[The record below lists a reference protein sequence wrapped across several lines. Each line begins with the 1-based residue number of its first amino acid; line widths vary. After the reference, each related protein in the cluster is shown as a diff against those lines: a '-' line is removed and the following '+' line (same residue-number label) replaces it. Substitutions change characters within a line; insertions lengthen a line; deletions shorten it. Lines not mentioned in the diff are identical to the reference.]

1 MDKQKRIYFGGDYN
15 PEQWDE
21 ETIQKDMEL
30 FKKAHVNLV
39 VLPVFGWAKLEPEE
53 GIYDFEWLSRLHGDA
68 DDGTAGLDVQE
79 IPGGTT
85 GGYSGTKA
93 DTWHARILLP

>member
-1 MDKQKRIYFGGDYN
+1 MDKQKMIYFGGDYN

-53 GIYDFEWLSRLHGDA
+53 GVYDFEWLHRFSFCQSSGSGRLACG
-68 DDGTAGLDVQE
+68 E
-79 IPGGTT
+79 
-85 GGYSGTKA
+85 
-93 DTWHARILLP
+93 